1 MKLGLKRIAAACLL
15 LFIGITAHAQSN
27 HALLHDT
34 IPRTN
39 PYQQDTLNLKL
50 TEAERLFL
58 ERNLSLLAQ
67 KYNIQS
73 QKAQVWQDRLWDN
86 PNVWGELTAYNRTTG
101 RYFPLDRGDSS
112 AAGGEVQI
120 TVAQLIKTAGKRS
133 RLVQLDK
140 IGVEIAENVFYDL
153 LRSLKFQLRT
163 NYFLLWQYEKSA
175 AVVQSE
181 LSAISFLIRG
191 MREQV
196 AKGNIAQKDLIR
208 LQALQFDLQN
218 MRKDFLSAAY
228 QAESQLK
235 VILRLPGSVTV
246 HAVDEGEQLRSITVP
261 KLDSVT
267 SVALESRYDL
277 KIAADSVRYAKQFLK
292 WQKSFAYPDVQAHF
306 AYVRY
311 SNYIPDYRGLGLA
324 VDVPTF
330 NRNQGNIA
338 QAKWDL
344 KTVEAGFENNRVQAM
359 NDVSSAYKQLLVTQQ
374 NIEEYDRPF
383 QSTFDEFF
391 KGLILNYEKRNI
403 GLIEFIDFFETYR
416 DTKLQGLNLEQDFLQ
431 AKEQLNFSVGKDLFK

>member
-1 MKLGLKRIAAACLL
+1 VC
-15 LFIGITAHAQSN
+15 AQLPARSYRLN
-27 HALLHDT
+27 HALLRDS
-34 IPRTN
+34 IPRTDAH
-39 PYQQDTLNLKL
+39 QKDTLKLKL
-50 TEAERLFL
+50 VEAERLFID
-58 ERNLSLLAQ
+58 RNLALLAQ
-67 KYNIQS
+67 KYNIES
-73 QKAQVWQDRLWDN
+73 SKAQVWQDRLWDN

-101 RYFPLDRGDSS
+101 QYLPLQRGDSLE
-112 AAGGEVQI
+112 AGGEVQI
-120 TVAQLIKTAGKRS
+120 TVTQLIKTAGKRS

-153 LRSLKFQLRT
+153 LRSLKFQLRS

-175 AVVQSE
+175 EAVQNE
-181 LSAISFLIRG
+181 LNAISFLIRG

-196 AKGNIAQKDLIR
+196 AKGNVAQKDLIR

-218 MRKDFLSAAY
+218 MRKDFLSAAF

-235 VILRLPGSVTV
+235 VILRLPGAVVV
-246 HAVDEGEQLRSITVP
+246 HAVEDAEHLRSIGVP
-261 KLDSVT
+261 NLDSLT
-267 SVALESRYDL
+267 TVALENRYDL

-292 WQKSFAYPDVQAHF
+292 WQKSLAYPDVQAHF

-344 KTVEAGFENNRVQAM
+344 KVVETGFENSRVQAM
-359 NDVSSAYKQLLVTQQ
+359 NDVSSAYKQLLVMQQ

-383 QSTFDEFF
+383 QSTFDDFF
-391 KGLILNYEKRNI
+391 KGLIQNYEKRNI

-416 DTKLQGLNLEQDFLQ
+416 DTKLQALNLEQDFLQ
-431 AKEQLNFSVGKDLFK
+431 AKEQLNFAVGKDIFK